1 MRKNQ
6 QNHKKQTH
14 IFRKKRKRIETLFSQ
29 LCDPFKIQNNYAKTF
44 EGFKTRIGSKLTALT
59 IIQYINKFV
68 FNRNINNLKVNI
80 V

>member
-29 LCDPFKIQNNYAKTF
+29 LCDPRLKYKIIM
-44 EGFKTRIGSKLTALT
+44 RKL
-59 IIQYINKFV
+59 
-68 FNRNINNLKVNI
+68 LKVLRQGLAQN
-80 V
+80 

>member
-1 MRKNQ
+1 
-6 QNHKKQTH
+6 
-14 IFRKKRKRIETLFSQ
+14 
-29 LCDPFKIQNNYAKTF
+29 
-44 EGFKTRIGSKLTALT
+44 EGFKTRILSKLTALT